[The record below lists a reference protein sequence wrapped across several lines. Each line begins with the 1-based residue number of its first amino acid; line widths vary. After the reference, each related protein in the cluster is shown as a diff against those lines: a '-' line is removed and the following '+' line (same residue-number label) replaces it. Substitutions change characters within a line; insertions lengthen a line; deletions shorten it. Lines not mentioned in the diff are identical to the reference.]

1 MMMLAGYISTRTWT
15 VAVPRSSGGA
25 WVLVAP
31 VAWTALV
38 MSSEA
43 TSSASSARAASPH
56 WLSAKRTSCRARP
69 MAVESSP
76 TVRRRQLAAEL
87 RRLRLAAKLTIE
99 QVADQLE
106 WSQGKVSKIE
116 NARVSVLPRDVRH
129 LLTVYG
135 VGEGDER
142 EALQALAAQSR
153 KRGWW
158 QQYGEAVPAWFQ
170 TYVGLEAEA
179 TAIADYQ
186 AEYVPGLLQTRD
198 YAVAVHSA
206 ARMNATGE
214 EIEQQVAVRMQRQA
228 RLTGDGAPQL
238 WVVLNEAVI
247 RRLVGDR
254 ATMHEQ
260 LVKLATESS
269 APNITLQILPFGAG
283 AHPAMDS
290 AFALLTFDRPAAGD
304 VVYFEY
310 PTGALYLEKPDE
322 VARYRLAFDHL
333 RAIAL
338 SPEGTRK
345 LLTRT
350 ADDLA

>member
-1 MMMLAGYISTRTWT
+1 M
-15 VAVPRSSGGA
+15 V
-25 WVLVAP
+25 
-31 VAWTALV
+31 
-38 MSSEA
+38 
-43 TSSASSARAASPH
+43 
-56 WLSAKRTSCRARP
+56 
-69 MAVESSP
+69 VESSP
-76 TVRRRQLAAEL
+76 TVRRRQLAADL

-99 QVADQLE
+99 QVAEQLE

-135 VGEGDER
+135 IGEGDER
-142 EALQALAAQSR
+142 EALLALAAQSR

-158 QQYGEAVPAWFQ
+158 QQYGDAVPDWFA

-179 TAIADYQ
+179 TAIALYQ
-186 AEYVPGLLQTRD
+186 AEYIPGLLQTRD
-198 YAVAVHSA
+198 YARAVHSA
-206 ARMNATGE
+206 ARMNAHGE
-214 EIEQQVAVRMQRQA
+214 EIEQQVAVRMQRQT
-228 RLTGDGAPQL
+228 RLTGDSAPQL

-260 LVKLATESS
+260 LVKLTEASA

-290 AFALLTFDRPAAGD
+290 AFSLLTFDRPAAGD

-310 PTGALYLEKPDE
+310 PTGALYVEKPDE

-333 RAIAL
+333 RAVAL
-338 SPEGTRK
+338 SPDETRK
-345 LLTRT
+345 LLTRS